1 MSEKKDNKHENTSNY
16 EQTARLRII
25 TSEEIEYTVKGGPRG
40 KESIKD
46 RLGKRKPMKMS
57 SMYRKKYTALWIV
70 VTLVFILAYQFVKV
84 KDIDFKELTSQLQN
98 KVSMDSVEV
107 GTDATLRNLYG
118 INKLEVEEYSSIAPK
133 ANMEATEI
141 LIVKCKKGMVDT
153 VMAKIQARVDSQTN
167 SFKNYAPKQYTI
179 LSNSQLKKKG
189 DYVYFISAENQKN
202 VEAAIEN
209 SYR

>member
-1 MSEKKDNKHENTSNY
+1 MSDKKEKKDKKPENTSNY

-25 TSEEIEYTVKGGPRG
+25 TSEEIEHTVKGGPRG

-70 VTLVFILAYQFVKV
+70 VILVFILAYQFVKV

-98 KVSMDSVEV
+98 KISMDSVEV

-118 INKLEVEEYSSIAPK
+118 INKLEVERSE
-133 ANMEATEI
+133 ER
-141 LIVKCKKGMVDT
+141 
-153 VMAKIQARVDSQTN
+153 RVGKECRSRW
-167 SFKNYAPKQYTI
+167 SPYH
-179 LSNSQLKKKG
+179 
-189 DYVYFISAENQKN
+189 
-202 VEAAIEN
+202 
-209 SYR
+209 

>member
-98 KVSMDSVEV
+98 KISMDSVEV
-107 GTDATLRNLYG
+107 GDR
-118 INKLEVEEYSSIAPK
+118 KSV
-133 ANMEATEI
+133 
-141 LIVKCKKGMVDT
+141 V
-153 VMAKIQARVDSQTN
+153 
-167 SFKNYAPKQYTI
+167 
-179 LSNSQLKKKG
+179 
-189 DYVYFISAENQKN
+189 
-202 VEAAIEN
+202 
-209 SYR
+209 